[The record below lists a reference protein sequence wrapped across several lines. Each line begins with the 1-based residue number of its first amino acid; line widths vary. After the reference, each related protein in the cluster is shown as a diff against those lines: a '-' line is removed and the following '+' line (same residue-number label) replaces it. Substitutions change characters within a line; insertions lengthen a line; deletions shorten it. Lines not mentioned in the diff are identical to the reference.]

1 MASRIWPFVCDYTFS
16 AWSVRLKGIIKLN
29 YWIRMVISK
38 HKSAREHDYICFWR
52 IKGKIPIS
60 LLVYLGCLMEVIVC
74 IQNKNVKTAEI
85 WREKCAPK
93 KK

>member
-1 MASRIWPFVCDYTFS
+1 
-16 AWSVRLKGIIKLN
+16 
-29 YWIRMVISK
+29 MVISK

-52 IKGKIPIS
+52 IKGNIPIS

-93 KK
+93 KAGKTPTNSSDSS